1 MRPRS
6 VTGPLLLVA
15 IGVLF
20 LLNNLRPDFSPFALI
35 GRYWPFLLIGAGVIG
50 LVEVLFHVS
59 RGVTAPPSPLGGG
72 WIFWIVIWCIIAGV
86 VSDAQRFRGWNF
98 DGGGVN
104 FLGSNYDYDMQPAGA
119 PQVVSQ
125 VASQGVTRVVLDNI
139 RGNLTL
145 HGEDS
150 GDVKVTGRKSIRAFN
165 RMNAD
170 RANSQSRLDIEHQG
184 NLLLIRAVEPE
195 RSGTI
200 QITNDLD
207 ITIPKGLSVEAR
219 GRSGDITVDDVDGG
233 VEISAGRGDIHLTH
247 IGQNVKIE
255 GTRSGTVRVTDLK
268 GNFDL
273 EGRGSDIQL
282 ENIAGEVTINGDY
295 SGTLE
300 FHALAKPLRFE
311 SSRTE
316 FHVEAVPGTIT
327 MDLGQLKLN
336 NVSGPVRFSTGTR
349 DIEANDITGALDLTV
364 DRGDINVTASKS
376 PLPKIDLHSHNGDIV
391 LTMPEKAAFHLK
403 GSTSQ
408 GEVEN
413 DFGGPL
419 QTQSS
424 GRTATIQG
432 QTASGPEITLTTDRG
447 TVSVKKI

>member
-1 MRPRS
+1 
-6 VTGPLLLVA
+6 VA

-20 LLNNLRPDFSPFALI
+20 LLNNLRPDFSPFTLI
-35 GRYWPFLLIGAGVIG
+35 SRYWPFLLIGTGIVG
-50 LVEVLFHVS
+50 LIEVLFHVS
-59 RGVTAPPSPLGGG
+59 RGNTAPPSPLGGG
-72 WIFWIVIWCIIAGV
+72 WIFWIVIWCIVAGV
-86 VSDAQRFRGWNF
+86 ISDHNFGTWNF
-98 DGGGVN
+98 NGGGVN
-104 FLGSNYDYDMQPAGA
+104 FLGSSYDYDVQPAGA

-139 RGNLTL
+139 HGNLTIR
-145 HGEDS
+145 GEDS

-165 RMNAD
+165 RDNAD
-170 RANSQSRLDIEHQG
+170 RANRNSRLDIEHQG
-184 NLLLIRAVEPE
+184 SLLLIRAIEPE

-207 ITIPKGLSVEAR
+207 ISIPKGLSVEAR
-219 GRSGDITVDDVDGG
+219 GRSGDITVDDIDGG
-233 VEISAGRGDIHLTH
+233 VDISAGRGDVHLTH

-255 GTRSGTVRVTDLK
+255 GSRSGIVRASDLK
-268 GNFDL
+268 GNLDL

-282 ENIAGEVTINGDY
+282 DNIAGEVTINGDY

-327 MDLGQLKLN
+327 MDLGDLKLN
-336 NVSGPVRFSTGTR
+336 NVAGPVRFSTGTR
-349 DIEANDITGALDLTV
+349 DIQATDVTGALDLTV
-364 DRGDINVTASKS
+364 NRGDISVTASKT
-376 PLPKIDLHSHNGDIV
+376 PLPRIDLHSHNGDIA
-391 LTMPEKAAFHLK
+391 LTLPDKSAFQLK
-403 GSTSQ
+403 GTTSQ

-413 DFGGPL
+413 DFGAPL

-424 GRTATIQG
+424 GRSATIQG
-432 QTASGPEITLTTDRG
+432 QTGNGPEIILATDRG